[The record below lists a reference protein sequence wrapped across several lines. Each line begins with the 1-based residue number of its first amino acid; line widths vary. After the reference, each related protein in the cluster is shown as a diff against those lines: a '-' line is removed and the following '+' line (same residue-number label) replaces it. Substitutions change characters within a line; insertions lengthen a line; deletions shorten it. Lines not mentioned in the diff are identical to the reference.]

1 MGAIYR
7 AGEAGTR
14 TLSVIAGT
22 GDVALPSWAATGKLK
37 IETSAAASA
46 REHSTFFVIYPPP
59 NFPKGVVHGL
69 TVRES
74 ERVSNPPANPCR
86 TTNQGTVPQLRPVS
100 SGIDCQGRVAINP
113 NIYILYLPGGR
124 CTGENPCET
133 GSPQR
138 KMSARWLL

>member
-22 GDVALPSWAATGKLK
+22 GDVALTSWAATGKLK
-37 IETSAAASA
+37 IETSAAMSA

-59 NFPKGVVHGL
+59 DFPKGVVRRL

-86 TTNQGTVPQLRPVS
+86 KRTMAQYHSLIQ
-100 SGIDCQGRVAINP
+100 CQVELIA
-113 NIYILYLPGGR
+113 
-124 CTGENPCET
+124 EDV
-133 GSPQR
+133 
-138 KMSARWLL
+138 